1 MDLHIRQVFFTEEG
15 WPVVSPERYAGS
27 KSRKFSAADLAG
39 EWEVIRVQE
48 PLYERQLEAGQ
59 ILWGE
64 GELQDEEWNM
74 SRLLHLEKDG
84 NWERIKEPGI
94 LQM

>member
-1 MDLHIRQVFFTEEG
+1 MTVLPQVFFTEEG

-64 GELQDEEWNM
+64 GELQDEECLVCYIWRKM
-74 SRLLHLEKDG
+74 E